1 MYYLILRGGEFF
13 TKNIKIPRSI
23 GTENVLKINPSMNQK
38 FADNIQSG
46 LSAVEKSIPYIYF
59 YNERGSWL
67 FQQIMQLPEYYL
79 TTCEI
84 SILDRYKDELLDY
97 FKAKKK
103 RFNLV
108 DLGAGDASKTK
119 SLLQNYVEKGVD
131 FTYTPIDLS
140 TSILSALSESLDAAY
155 PDLKHEAM
163 NKDYWEAMEAL
174 SQNSSKTERK
184 VVLFLGAN
192 IGNFTYEES
201 VSFLTKLKSYLNPG
215 DQVLIGFDLKKRP
228 EIIYKAYLDSK
239 GITAAFNLNLLH
251 RINQELGANFKTNYF
266 RFYPYYNPQTGELR
280 SHLVSQKDQTVK
292 IEALDLEVKFEQ
304 WESIHTEISKKHT
317 IKEIE
322 NLATAAGFTIK
333 EHFLDSKAYFVDTL
347 LEF

>member
-1 MYYLILRGGEFF
+1 
-13 TKNIKIPRSI
+13 
-23 GTENVLKINPSMNQK
+23 MNQK

>member
-1 MYYLILRGGEFF
+1 
-13 TKNIKIPRSI
+13 
-23 GTENVLKINPSMNQK
+23 MNQK

-84 SILDRYKDELLDY
+84 SILDRYKDELLDS

-163 NKDYWEAMEAL
+163 NKDYWEAMEEL
-174 SQNSSKTERK
+174 SQNSSKNERK

-292 IEALDLEVKFEQ
+292 IEALDLEIKFEQ

-322 NLATAAGFTIK
+322 NLAAAAGFTIK
-333 EHFLDSKAYFVDTL
+333 EHFLDGKAYFVDTL